1 MKDKMNKVDELRSQ
15 PSTCSATPTVGIE
28 ESDTIVIQPLKELF
42 RLSEI
47 TSFFIQNDSLT
58 ATLLREREVVAKHR
72 IW

>member
-15 PSTCSATPTVGIE
+15 PSTCSTTPAVGVE
-28 ESDTIVIQPLKELF
+28 ESDPIVTQLLTELV

-47 TSFFIQNDSLT
+47 ASFFIQNDSLT

-72 IW
+72 I